1 MNNLGMSVTIAA
13 VLLIG
18 VTVAVTLAVTGWVGA
33 LTFQQ
38 METEELVITK
48 VASQGTSGA
57 LDNQIMVIIQ
67 NSGAEDV
74 TLLKAKVTGYNVD
87 KIIDF
92 LDITV
97 DGGELINLN
106 LSDVGWSSGYTY
118 EVELLT
124 SRGNKFSAIGSA

>member
-18 VTVAVTLAVTGWVGA
+18 VTVAVTLAVAGWVGA

-48 VASQGTSGA
+48 VVSQGTSGA
-57 LDNQIMVIIQ
+57 LDNQIIVIIQ

-97 DGGELINLN
+97 GGGELINLN
-106 LSDVGWSSGYTY
+106 LNYG
-118 EVELLT
+118 
-124 SRGNKFSAIGSA
+124 R